1 MNDTMKNELHEL
13 LQHFN
18 ELGESIRND
27 FQTLDCKSASTISND
42 LLPSLTFK
50 VKKLQE
56 IVVSIH
62 KICKSV
68 KKEDLKCLPCYKA

>member
-13 LQHFN
+13 LLHFN

-56 IVVSIH
+56 IVVET
-62 KICKSV
+62 V
-68 KKEDLKCLPCYKA
+68 A

>member
-1 MNDTMKNELHEL
+1 MFEISIENLHLKMNDTMKNELHEL

-27 FQTLDCKSASTISND
+27 FQTLDCKSANTISND

-50 VKKLQE
+50 EKNYKKL
-56 IVVSIH
+56 
-62 KICKSV
+62 
-68 KKEDLKCLPCYKA
+68 